1 VEGTVKRVALVL
13 AAVALMMPI
22 AAWADTINITNRFG
36 TVTITNA
43 GIISQGSL
51 LSSFAGIT
59 ASPGHA
65 LGTVSFATGA
75 LSSGSIWT
83 GGTFSSVGSSFVV
96 TGIGNSGQPKGVIFN
111 GSFVGTISWTVI
123 GTQGQFGVTYQLT
136 GKVQGQLWNG
146 HFATGTVTETIQT
159 FKNQEIVDHKG
170 NIMLGTLTT
179 VPEPGTL
186 GLFGTGLCA
195 IAAIFRRKLL
205 ASAS

>member
-1 VEGTVKRVALVL
+1 MKSATLVLLAVVALV
-13 AAVALMMPI
+13 PI
-22 AAWADTINITNRFG
+22 ASWADKIDITSQFG
-36 TVTITNA
+36 TVSITDA
-43 GIISQGSL
+43 GVMSQGAQ
-51 LSSFAGIT
+51 LSSFNGIT

-65 LGTVSFATGA
+65 LGTVSFSTGA

-123 GTQGQFGVTYQLT
+123 GTQGQFGVTYRLT

-146 HFATGTVTETIQT
+146 HSVTGTATETIQT

-186 GLFGTGLCA
+186 GLFGTGLLA
-195 IAAIFRRKLL
+195 IGAGLRRKLV
-205 ASAS
+205 AS